1 MIGGGGEQKTL
12 RLVARYADACNLFSG
27 ADITHK
33 LEVLRGRCEAESR
46 DFDAIEKTT
55 AAAYDPAGGPA
66 ALVEQLRGVERD
78 LGVTVAYLMV
88 PGPDPQADIERL
100 AAEVVPE
107 DSGVVSPE

>member
-12 RLVARYADACNLFSG
+12 RLVARYADACNLFPG

-33 LEVLRGRCEAESR
+33 LEVLRGHCEAESR

-55 AAAYDPAGGPA
+55 TAAYDPAGGPA
-66 ALVEQLRGVERD
+66 ALLEQLRGQRD

-88 PGPDPQADIERL
+88 PGPDPQADIGAVGRRGR
-100 AAEVVPE
+100 AR
-107 DSGVVSPE
+107 DRGVVIAA